1 VKAAAKVPKTASTRG
16 DESVVGALRTNEF
29 NYRVLAE
36 TGVNGTKAPR
46 ANRLSVIAPQV
57 AVHLLDG
64 SVVDEE
70 MAAG

>member
-1 VKAAAKVPKTASTRG
+1 MIDSHHEWINSLGPA
-16 DESVVGALRTNEF
+16 
-29 NYRVLAE
+29 
-36 TGVNGTKAPR
+36 TKPPR

-57 AVHLLDG
+57 AVHLLDD